1 MLCLVEKIGEELIT
15 MIPST
20 VSIEVNTF
28 VLTFKLSS
36 FQHKP
41 KYPQEFSKYLK
52 AVLGL

>member
-1 MLCLVEKIGEELIT
+1 MLGLVEKIGEELIT
-15 MIPST
+15 LVPST

-41 KYPQEFSKYLK
+41 KYPHEFSKNLK
-52 AVLGL
+52 AILGL